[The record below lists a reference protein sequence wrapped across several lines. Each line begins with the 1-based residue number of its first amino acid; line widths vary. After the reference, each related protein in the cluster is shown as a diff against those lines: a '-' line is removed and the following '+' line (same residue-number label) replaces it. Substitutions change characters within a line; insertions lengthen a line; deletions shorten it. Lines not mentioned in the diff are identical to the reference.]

1 MEKLVYIVIVENL
14 VIAGVL
20 IILFLFMVYEH
31 VVDRID
37 LLNERMNEGRKNEI
51 DYSFKAY

>member
-1 MEKLVYIVIVENL
+1 MEKLIYIVIVENL

-20 IILFLFMVYEH
+20 IILFLFMIYEH

-51 DYSFKAY
+51 D